1 MACVRAACL
10 LLLSFALLVVPSV
23 HAQTYRYAPDEV
35 SLYGTL
41 VSMPGETAD
50 GKKYMYPAI
59 QLFTPI
65 SVQAQDEYSPYAG
78 GVLLIQLSLTDG
90 LMRTYQRLKGKPVSM
105 TGTLYHSH
113 TAWHQTPVLI
123 AVKDI
128 AEAK

>member
-1 MACVRAACL
+1 M
-10 LLLSFALLVVPSV
+10 
-23 HAQTYRYAPDEV
+23 HAQTYRYGPDEV

-90 LMRTYQRLKGKPVSM
+90 LMRTYQRLKGKRVNM

-113 TAWHQTPVLI
+113 TGWHQTPVLI
-123 AVKDI
+123 TVTDI

>member
-1 MACVRAACL
+1 MKKCSWL
-10 LLLSFALLVVPSV
+10 LFFAFLIAPGL
-23 HAQTYRYAPDEV
+23 HAQTYRYGPDEV

-59 QLFTPI
+59 QLFSPI

-78 GVLLIQLSLTDG
+78 GVLLIQLNLNDS
-90 LMRTYQRLKGKPVSM
+90 LMRAYQRLKGKQVNM
-105 TGTLYHSH
+105 TGMLYHSH
-113 TAWHQTPVLI
+113 TGWHQTPVLI
-123 AVKDI
+123 TVTDI